1 MSSSPSPLRSARG
14 SRLALLVVGLCWLAV
29 LFDGLDMFI
38 YGSVL
43 PHLLETR
50 TFGLTADQAG
60 DLGSY
65 ATFGM
70 LVGALVAGTIAD
82 RIGRKKLMVSCV
94 TLFSLASGVCAL
106 ADSVTVF
113 GLGRTLA
120 GVGLGGLLPTA
131 ISMVSDYA
139 PRGRGAIVIGL
150 LMTAHHAGGILSAYV
165 AKWLIDPVGWRA
177 AFWVC
182 VLPLLFAPV
191 LAKVLPESLSFLV
204 AKGRGEEAEA
214 LAERYDVEVPAVRTG
229 GAGDRW
235 TNLANLF
242 RGNEWIQTLLYWVA
256 SFGGLLLV
264 YGVATWLPTLM
275 RAEGYALGSALSFVV
290 VFNLGGIVGMLVAG
304 RAADRFGAPRISALW
319 FALTAAGVFM
329 LSIHMDMTVTMIV
342 VFFTGVFLNSAQTM
356 IYATVS
362 IRSDAD
368 NRATAVGW
376 TSGMGRFGAVFGPWL
391 GGRLLA
397 SGNGDW
403 GFTAFAVAGVSSMVF
418 IGIAALRSSR
428 QRATCSERELVAAH
442 RPERPPRGPGR
453 TPATARTGSRRS
465 A

>member
-1 MSSSPSPLRSARG
+1 MSSSPSTSPPRSARG
-14 SRLALLVVGLCWLAV
+14 SRLAALAVGLCWLAV

-43 PHLLETR
+43 PHLLATK

-70 LVGALVAGTIAD
+70 LVGALAAGTVAD
-82 RIGRKKLMVSCV
+82 RIGRKKLMVTCV
-94 TLFSLASGVCAL
+94 SLFSLASGVCAL
-106 ADSVTVF
+106 ADGVAVF

-139 PRGRGAIVIGL
+139 PRGRAALVIGL

-165 AKWLIDPVGWRA
+165 AKWLVEPVGWRA

-182 VLPLLFAPV
+182 VLPLLFVPV
-191 LAKVLPESLSFLV
+191 LARLLPESLSFLV
-204 AKGRGEEAEA
+204 AKGRTEEARA
-214 LAERYDVEVPAVRTG
+214 LAARHDVELPAAKAG
-229 GAGDRW
+229 KEGATDRW
-235 TNLANLF
+235 TNLVNLF
-242 RGNEWIQTLLYWVA
+242 RGGEWIQTLLYWVA

-275 RAEGYALGSALSFVV
+275 RAEGYELGSALSFVV

-304 RAADRFGAPRISALW
+304 RAADRFGAPRISAIW
-319 FALTAAGVFM
+319 FALTAAGVYL
-329 LSIHMDMTVTMIV
+329 LSVHMPMGVTMVV
-342 VFFTGVFLNSAQTM
+342 VFLTGVFLNSAQTM

-362 IRSDAD
+362 IRSHPDQ
-368 NRATAVGW
+368 RATAVGW

-391 GGRLLA
+391 GGQLLA
-397 SGNGDW
+397 ANRGDW
-403 GFTAFAVAGVSSMVF
+403 GFTAFALAGVSSMVF
-418 IGIAALRSSR
+418 IGVAALR
-428 QRATCSERELVAAH
+428 
-442 RPERPPRGPGR
+442 
-453 TPATARTGSRRS
+453 GSRTAGESSTRQELIGTH
-465 A
+465 

>member
-1 MSSSPSPLRSARG
+1 MSSSPDNLAARG
-14 SRLALLVVGLCWLAV
+14 SRLALLAVGLCWLAV
-29 LFDGLDMFI
+29 LFDGLDMFV

-43 PHLLETR
+43 PHLLETK
-50 TFGLTADQAG
+50 TFGLTPDTAG

-70 LVGALVAGTIAD
+70 LVGALTAGTVAD
-82 RIGRKKLMVSCV
+82 RIGRKKLMVGCV
-94 TLFSLASGVCAL
+94 VLFSLASGVCAL
-106 ADSVTVF
+106 AGSVEVF

-139 PRGRGAIVIGL
+139 PRGRAAVTIGL

-182 VLPLLFAPV
+182 VAPLLFAPV
-191 LAKVLPESLSFLV
+191 LAKFLPESLSFLV
-204 AKGRGEEAEA
+204 AKGRTEEATA
-214 LAERYDVEVPAVRTG
+214 LAARYDVELPAAKSGRTS
-229 GAGDRW
+229 AADRFDA
-235 TNLANLF
+235 LAALF
-242 RGNEWIQTLLYWVA
+242 RGGEWIQTLLYWLA

-275 RAEGYALGSALSFVV
+275 RGEGYALANALTFVV

-304 RAADRFGAPRISALW
+304 RAADRFGAPRISAVW
-319 FALTAAGVFM
+319 FALTAAGVFL
-329 LSIHMDMTVTMIV
+329 LSVHMATTITMIV
-342 VFFTGVFLNSAQTM
+342 VFLTGVFLNSAQTM

-362 IRSDAD
+362 IRSNPG

-391 GGRLLA
+391 GGQLLA
-397 SGNGDW
+397 AGNGDW
-403 GFTAFAVAGVSSMVF
+403 GFTAFALAGVSSMVF
-418 IGIAALRSSR
+418 IGTAALRSAR
-428 QRATCSERELVAAH
+428 QTPVTSGRELVGAH
-442 RPERPPRGPGR
+442 
-453 TPATARTGSRRS
+453 
-465 A
+465 

>member
-182 VLPLLFAPV
+182 VLPLLFVPV
-191 LAKVLPESLSFLV
+191 LAKLLPESLGFLV
-204 AKGRGEEAEA
+204 AKGRGEEARA
-214 LAERYDVEVPAVRTG
+214 LAERYDVEVPAARTG
-229 GAGDRW
+229 GGDRW

-275 RAEGYALGSALSFVV
+275 RAEGYELGSALSFVV

-304 RAADRFGAPRISALW
+304 RAADLPHPRLRSGGGTPTGAPRISALW
-319 FALTAAGVFM
+319 FALTAAGVFL

-391 GGRLLA
+391 GGQLLA

-403 GFTAFAVAGVSSMVF
+403 GFTAFAIAGVSSMVF

-428 QRATCSERELVAAH
+428 RTATDSERELVAAH
-442 RPERPPRGPGR
+442 
-453 TPATARTGSRRS
+453 
-465 A
+465 

>member
-1 MSSSPSPLRSARG
+1 MSSSPTLSARG

-43 PHLLETR
+43 PHLLETK
-50 TFGLTADQAG
+50 TFGLTPDQAG

-70 LVGALVAGTIAD
+70 LVGALTAGTVAD
-82 RIGRKKLMVSCV
+82 RVGRKKLMIACV
-94 TLFSLASGVCAL
+94 TLFSLASGLCAVSG
-106 ADSVTVF
+106 SVEVF

-139 PRGRGAIVIGL
+139 PRGRVALTIGL

-165 AKWLIDPVGWRA
+165 AKWLVDPVGWRA

-182 VLPLLFAPV
+182 VVPLLFAPV
-191 LAKVLPESLSFLV
+191 LAKFLPESLSFLV
-204 AKGRGEEAEA
+204 AKGRADEARA
-214 LAERYDVEVPAVRTG
+214 LAARFEVDLPAAAARKS
-229 GAGDRW
+229 AADRW
-235 TNLANLF
+235 DALRNLF
-242 RGNEWIQTLLYWVA
+242 RDGEWVQTLLYWFA

-275 RAEGYALGSALSFVV
+275 RAEGYELASALTFVV

-304 RAADRFGAPRISALW
+304 RAADRFGAPRISAVW
-319 FALTAAGVFM
+319 FALTAAGVFL
-329 LSIHMDMTVTMIV
+329 LSTHMPMGVTTVV

-362 IRSDAD
+362 IRSTPD

-391 GGRLLA
+391 GGQLLA
-397 SGNGDW
+397 AGNGDW

-428 QRATCSERELVAAH
+428 QVPSGAAEQELIGAH
-442 RPERPPRGPGR
+442 
-453 TPATARTGSRRS
+453 
-465 A
+465 

>member
-1 MSSSPSPLRSARG
+1 MMSSSPSPTARG
-14 SRLALLVVGLCWLAV
+14 SRLAFLVVGLCWLAV

-43 PHLLETR
+43 PHLLETK

-70 LVGALVAGTIAD
+70 LVGALTAGTVAD
-82 RIGRKKLMVSCV
+82 RIGRKKLMVACV
-94 TLFSLASGVCAL
+94 TLFSLASGICAISG
-106 ADSVTVF
+106 SVEVF

-139 PRGRGAIVIGL
+139 PRGRGAIVIGM

-165 AKWLIDPVGWRA
+165 AKWLVDPVGWRA

-182 VLPLLFAPV
+182 VVPLVFAPV
-191 LAKVLPESLSFLV
+191 LARLLPESLSFLV
-204 AKGRGEEAEA
+204 AKGRGEEAQA
-214 LAERYDVEVPAVRTG
+214 LAARYDVELPAA
-229 GAGDRW
+229 AGKKTAADRW
-235 TNLANLF
+235 DALAGLF
-242 RGNEWIQTLLYWVA
+242 RGGEWIQTLLYWLA

-275 RAEGYALGSALSFVV
+275 RTEGYELANALTFVV

-304 RAADRFGAPRISALW
+304 RAADRFGAPRISAIW
-319 FALTAAGVFM
+319 FALTAAGVFL
-329 LSIHMDMTVTMIV
+329 LSVHMPMAVTTLV
-342 VFFTGVFLNSAQTM
+342 VFLTGVFLNSAQTM

-362 IRSDAD
+362 IRSTPD

-391 GGRLLA
+391 GGQLLA
-397 SGNGDW
+397 AGNGDL
-403 GFTAFAVAGVSSMVF
+403 GFTAFALAGLSSMVF
-418 IGIAALRSSR
+418 IGIAALRSPRSGTPSSTG
-428 QRATCSERELVAAH
+428 QELV
-442 RPERPPRGPGR
+442 
-453 TPATARTGSRRS
+453 TAS
-465 A
+465 

>member
-1 MSSSPSPLRSARG
+1 MSSSPSSSPSPAVSARA
-14 SRLALLVVGLCWLAV
+14 SRLALLVIGLCWLAV

-43 PHLLETR
+43 PHLLETK
-50 TFGLTADQAG
+50 TFGLTPDQAG

-70 LVGALVAGTIAD
+70 LVGALTAGTVAD
-82 RIGRKKLMVSCV
+82 RIGRKQLMIGCV
-94 TLFSLASGVCAL
+94 TLFSLASGICAVSG
-106 ADSVTVF
+106 SVEVF

-139 PRGRGAIVIGL
+139 PRGRTALTIGM

-165 AKWLIDPVGWRA
+165 AKWLVEPVGWRA

-182 VLPLLFAPV
+182 VLPLLFVPV
-191 LAKVLPESLSFLV
+191 LLKFLPESLSFLV
-204 AKGRGEEAEA
+204 AKGRADEAHA
-214 LAERYDVEVPAVRTG
+214 LAERFEVQLPAA
-229 GAGDRW
+229 AGKKTAADRW
-235 TNLANLF
+235 DALLALF
-242 RGNEWIQTLLYWVA
+242 RGGEWLQTLLYWLA

-275 RAEGYALGSALSFVV
+275 RAEGYELANALTFVV

-304 RAADRFGAPRISALW
+304 RAADRFGAPRISAIW
-319 FALTAAGVFM
+319 FALTAVGVF
-329 LSIHMDMTVTMIV
+329 LLGVHMNQAVTMLV
-342 VFFTGVFLNSAQTM
+342 VFLTGVFLNSAQTM

-362 IRSDAD
+362 IRSTPD

-391 GGRLLA
+391 GGQLLA

-403 GFTAFAVAGVSSMVF
+403 GFTSFAIAGLSSMVF
-418 IGIAALRSSR
+418 IGIAAIRSSK
-428 QRATCSERELVAAH
+428 QAAQTSTEQELVGTH
-442 RPERPPRGPGR
+442 
-453 TPATARTGSRRS
+453 
-465 A
+465 

>member
-1 MSSSPSPLRSARG
+1 MSSSPAPSARG

-43 PHLLETR
+43 PHMLEQKAL
-50 TFGLTADQAG
+50 GLTPDQAG

-70 LVGALVAGTIAD
+70 LIGALTAGTVAD
-82 RIGRKKLMVSCV
+82 RIGRKKLMVACV
-94 TLFSLASGVCAL
+94 ALFSLASGLCAV
-106 ADSVTVF
+106 ASGVEVF

-120 GVGLGGLLPTA
+120 GIGLGGLLPTA

-139 PRGRGAIVIGL
+139 PRGRAALTIGL

-165 AKWLIDPVGWRA
+165 ALWVVEPLGWRA

-182 VLPLLFAPV
+182 VVPLLFVPV
-191 LAKVLPESLSFLV
+191 LLRFLPESLSFLV
-204 AKGRGEEAEA
+204 AKGRAEEARA
-214 LAERYDVEVPAVRTG
+214 LAGRFDVELPAAPAKEA
-229 GAGDRW
+229 AGRRW
-235 TNLANLF
+235 AALANLF
-242 RGNEWIQTLLYWVA
+242 RGGEWTQTLLYWLA

-275 RAEGYALGSALSFVV
+275 RSEGYELGSALTFVV
-290 VFNLGGIVGMLVAG
+290 LFNLGGIVGMLVAG
-304 RAADRFGAPRISALW
+304 RASDRFGAPRISAIW
-319 FALTAAGVFM
+319 FALTACGVFL
-329 LSIHMDMTVTMIV
+329 LSVHMPLALTFAV
-342 VFFTGVFLNSAQTM
+342 VFLTGVFLNSAQTM

-362 IRSDAD
+362 IASAPD

-391 GGRLLA
+391 GGQLLA
-397 SGNGDW
+397 ADQGDW
-403 GFTAFAVAGVSSMVF
+403 GFTAFALAGFSSMVF
-418 IGIAALRSSR
+418 IGVAALRGARRTPRST
-428 QRATCSERELVAAH
+428 ADPALVATH
-442 RPERPPRGPGR
+442 
-453 TPATARTGSRRS
+453 
-465 A
+465 

>member
-1 MSSSPSPLRSARG
+1 MSSSFALSARG
-14 SRLALLVVGLCWLAV
+14 GRLAALAVGLCWLAV

-43 PHLLETR
+43 PHMLAEKSLGITPDR
-50 TFGLTADQAG
+50 AG

-70 LVGALVAGTIAD
+70 LVGALTAGTVAD
-82 RIGRKKLMVSCV
+82 RIGRKKLMVACV
-94 TLFSLASGVCAL
+94 TLFSLASGLCAMSG
-106 ADSVTVF
+106 SVAVF

-120 GVGLGGLLPTA
+120 GLGLGGLLPTA

-139 PRGRGAIVIGL
+139 PRGRTALTIGM

-165 AKWLIDPVGWRA
+165 ALWIVEPFGWRA

-182 VLPLLFAPV
+182 VVPLLFVPV
-191 LAKVLPESLSFLV
+191 LARFMPESLSFLV
-204 AKGRGEEAEA
+204 AKGRTEEARE
-214 LAERYDVEVPAVRTG
+214 LAGRFEVELPAVEG
-229 GAGDRW
+229 KKAPADRW
-235 TNLANLF
+235 NALVNLF
-242 RGNEWIQTLLYWVA
+242 RGGEWTQTLLYWLA

-275 RAEGYALGSALSFVV
+275 RSEGYELGSALTFVV
-290 VFNLGGIVGMLVAG
+290 LFNLGGIVGMLVAG
-304 RAADRFGAPRISALW
+304 RAADRFGAPRISSIW
-319 FALTAAGVFM
+319 FALTAAGVFL
-329 LSIHMDMTVTMIV
+329 LSVHMPLAVTFTV
-342 VFFTGVFLNSAQTM
+342 VFLTGVFLNSAQTM

-362 IRSDAD
+362 IRSTPD

-391 GGRLLA
+391 GGQLLA
-397 SGNGDW
+397 AGNGDW
-403 GFTAFAVAGVSSMVF
+403 GFTAFAIAGLSSMVF

-428 QRATCSERELVAAH
+428 QTPKSGARQELITS
-442 RPERPPRGPGR
+442 G
-453 TPATARTGSRRS
+453 
-465 A
+465 

>member
-1 MSSSPSPLRSARG
+1 MSSSFALSARG
-14 SRLALLVVGLCWLAV
+14 GRLAALAVGLCWLAV

-43 PHLLETR
+43 PHMLAEKSLGITPDR
-50 TFGLTADQAG
+50 AG

-70 LVGALVAGTIAD
+70 LVGALTAGTVAD
-82 RIGRKKLMVSCV
+82 RIGRKKLMVACV
-94 TLFSLASGVCAL
+94 TLFSLASGLCAMSG
-106 ADSVTVF
+106 SVAVF

-139 PRGRGAIVIGL
+139 PRGRTALTIGL

-165 AKWLIDPVGWRA
+165 ALWIVEPFGWRA

-182 VLPLLFAPV
+182 VVPLLFVPV
-191 LAKVLPESLSFLV
+191 LARFMPESLSFLV
-204 AKGRGEEAEA
+204 AKGRTEEARE
-214 LAERYDVEVPAVRTG
+214 LAGRFEVELPAV
-229 GAGDRW
+229 AGKKAPADRW
-235 TNLANLF
+235 NALVNLF
-242 RGNEWIQTLLYWVA
+242 RGGEWTQTLLYWLA

-275 RAEGYALGSALSFVV
+275 RSEGYELGSALTFVV
-290 VFNLGGIVGMLVAG
+290 LFNLGGIVGMLVAG
-304 RAADRFGAPRISALW
+304 RAADRFGAPRISSIW
-319 FALTAAGVFM
+319 FALTAAGVFL
-329 LSIHMDMTVTMIV
+329 LSVHMPLAVTFTV
-342 VFFTGVFLNSAQTM
+342 VFLTGVFLNSAQTM

-362 IRSDAD
+362 IRSTPD

-391 GGRLLA
+391 GGQLLA
-397 SGNGDW
+397 AGNGDW
-403 GFTAFAVAGVSSMVF
+403 GFTAFAIAGLSSMVF

-428 QRATCSERELVAAH
+428 QTPKSGARQELITS
-442 RPERPPRGPGR
+442 G
-453 TPATARTGSRRS
+453 
-465 A
+465 

>member
-1 MSSSPSPLRSARG
+1 MSSSPSPLLSARG

-43 PHLLETR
+43 PHLLETG

-94 TLFSLASGVCAL
+94 ILFSLASGVCAL

-191 LAKVLPESLSFLV
+191 LAKFLPESLSFLV
-204 AKGRGEEAEA
+204 AKGRGEEAGA

-275 RAEGYALGSALSFVV
+275 RAEGYELGSALSFVV

-319 FALTAAGVFM
+319 FALTAAGVFL
-329 LSIHMDMTVTMIV
+329 LSVHMDMTVTMIV
-342 VFFTGVFLNSAQTM
+342 VFLTGVFLNSAQTM

-362 IRSDAD
+362 IRSNAD

-391 GGRLLA
+391 GGQLLA

-403 GFTAFAVAGVSSMVF
+403 GFTAFAIAGLSSMVF
-418 IGIAALRSSR
+418 IGIAALRSP
-428 QRATCSERELVAAH
+428 QRTAADSERELVAAH
-442 RPERPPRGPGR
+442 
-453 TPATARTGSRRS
+453 
-465 A
+465 

>member
-1 MSSSPSPLRSARG
+1 MSSSFALSARG
-14 SRLALLVVGLCWLAV
+14 GKLAALAVGLCWLAV

-43 PHLLETR
+43 PHMLAEKALGITPDR
-50 TFGLTADQAG
+50 AG

-70 LVGALVAGTIAD
+70 LVGALTAGTVAD
-82 RIGRKKLMVSCV
+82 RIGRKKLMVACV
-94 TLFSLASGVCAL
+94 TLFSLASGLCAMSG
-106 ADSVTVF
+106 SVAVF

-139 PRGRGAIVIGL
+139 PRGRTALTIGM

-165 AKWLIDPVGWRA
+165 ALWIVEPLGWRA

-182 VLPLLFAPV
+182 VAPLLFVPV
-191 LAKVLPESLSFLV
+191 LARFMPESLSFLV
-204 AKGRGEEAEA
+204 AKGRTEEARE
-214 LAERYDVEVPAVRTG
+214 LACRFEVQLPAA
-229 GAGDRW
+229 AGRKAPADRW
-235 TNLANLF
+235 NSLVNLF
-242 RGNEWIQTLLYWVA
+242 RGGEWTQTLLYWLA

-275 RAEGYALGSALSFVV
+275 RSEGYELGSALTFVV
-290 VFNLGGIVGMLVAG
+290 LFNLGGIVGMLVAG
-304 RAADRFGAPRISALW
+304 RAADRFGAPRISSVW
-319 FALTAAGVFM
+319 FALTAAGVFL
-329 LSIHMDMTVTMIV
+329 LSVHMSLAVTFTV
-342 VFFTGVFLNSAQTM
+342 VFLTGVFLNSAQTM

-362 IRSDAD
+362 IRSTPDS
-368 NRATAVGW
+368 RATAVGW

-391 GGRLLA
+391 GGQLLA
-397 SGNGDW
+397 AGNGDW
-403 GFTAFAVAGVSSMVF
+403 GFTAFAIAGLSSMVF

-428 QRATCSERELVAAH
+428 QTPQRSTQQELIAS
-442 RPERPPRGPGR
+442 G
-453 TPATARTGSRRS
+453 
-465 A
+465 

>member
-1 MSSSPSPLRSARG
+1 MSSSPSPLLSARG
-14 SRLALLVVGLCWLAV
+14 SGLALLVVGLCWLAV
-29 LFDGLDMFI
+29 LFDGLDMFV

-70 LVGALVAGTIAD
+70 LVGALAAGTIAD

-94 TLFSLASGVCAL
+94 ILFSLASGVCAL
-106 ADSVTVF
+106 ADSVAVF

-131 ISMVSDYA
+131 ISMVCDYA
-139 PRGRGAIVIGL
+139 PRGRGALVIGL

-165 AKWLIDPVGWRA
+165 AKWLVDPVGWRA

-182 VLPLLFAPV
+182 VVPLLFAPV
-191 LAKVLPESLSFLV
+191 LAKFLPESLGFLV
-204 AKGRGEEAEA
+204 AKGRGEEARA
-214 LAERYDVEVPAVRTG
+214 LAERYDVEVPAARTG

-235 TNLANLF
+235 TNLAKLF
-242 RGNEWIQTLLYWVA
+242 RGDEWIQTLLYWVA

-290 VFNLGGIVGMLVAG
+290 AFNLGGILGMLVAG
-304 RAADRFGAPRISALW
+304 RAADAFGAPRISALW
-319 FALTAAGVFM
+319 FALTAAGVFL
-329 LSIHMDMTVTMIV
+329 LSVHMSTTVTMIV
-342 VFFTGVFLNSAQTM
+342 VFLTGVFLNSAQTM

-362 IRSDAD
+362 IRSHPDH
-368 NRATAVGW
+368 RATAVGW

-391 GGRLLA
+391 GGQLLA
-397 SGNGDW
+397 SGNGDR
-403 GFTAFAVAGVSSMVF
+403 GFTAFALAGLSSMVF

-428 QRATCSERELVAAH
+428 QVPAGSERELVTAH
-442 RPERPPRGPGR
+442 
-453 TPATARTGSRRS
+453 
-465 A
+465 

>member
-1 MSSSPSPLRSARG
+1 MSSSPALSARG
-14 SRLALLVVGLCWLAV
+14 SRLAFLVVGLCWLAV

-43 PHLLETR
+43 PHLLETK
-50 TFGLTADQAG
+50 TFGITPDQAG

-70 LVGALVAGTIAD
+70 LVGALTAGTVAD
-82 RIGRKKLMVSCV
+82 RIGRKKLMVVCV
-94 TLFSLASGVCAL
+94 IVFSLASAVCAI
-106 ADSVTVF
+106 ADSVAVF

-120 GVGLGGLLPTA
+120 GIGLGGLLPTA

-139 PRGRGAIVIGL
+139 PRGRGAIIIGL
-150 LMTAHHAGGILSAYV
+150 LMTAHHVGGILSAYV

-191 LAKVLPESLSFLV
+191 LAKFLPESLSFLV
-204 AKGRGEEAEA
+204 AKGRTEEAQE
-214 LAERYDVEVPAVRTG
+214 LATRYDVELPAAKSG
-229 GAGDRW
+229 KAGAGDRW

-242 RGNEWIQTLLYWVA
+242 RGGEWVQTLLYWLA

-275 RAEGYALGSALSFVV
+275 RAEGYELGSALSFVV

-319 FALTAAGVFM
+319 FALTAAGVFL
-329 LSIHMDMTVTMIV
+329 LSVHMPMTVTMIV
-342 VFFTGVFLNSAQTM
+342 VFFAGLFLNSAQTM

-362 IRSDAD
+362 IRSNAGT
-368 NRATAVGW
+368 RATAVGW

-391 GGRLLA
+391 GGQLLA
-397 SGNGDW
+397 SGQGEW
-403 GFTAFAVAGVSSMVF
+403 GFTAFAIAGLSSMVF
-418 IGIAALRSSR
+418 IGIAALRSSKPTGEDDR
-428 QRATCSERELVAAH
+428 KEELVAAH
-442 RPERPPRGPGR
+442 
-453 TPATARTGSRRS
+453 
-465 A
+465 

>member
-1 MSSSPSPLRSARG
+1 MSSSPSPSARG
-14 SRLALLVVGLCWLAV
+14 SRPAVLVVGLCWLAV

-43 PHLLETR
+43 PHMLETKALGI
-50 TFGLTADQAG
+50 TPDQAG

-70 LVGALVAGTIAD
+70 LVGALAAGTVAD

-94 TLFSLASGVCAL
+94 TLFSLASGLCAVSG
-106 ADSVTVF
+106 SVAVF

-139 PRGRGAIVIGL
+139 PRGRAALTIGI

-165 AKWLIDPVGWRA
+165 AKWLVEPVGWRA

-204 AKGRGEEAEA
+204 TQGRADEARA
-214 LAERYDVEVPAVRTG
+214 LAGRYEVEMPAARADKD
-229 GAGDRW
+229 GADRW
-235 TNLANLF
+235 TGLVNLF
-242 RGNEWIQTLLYWVA
+242 RGGEWVQTLLYWLA

-275 RAEGYALGSALSFVV
+275 RGEGYNLGSALTFVV
-290 VFNLGGIVGMLVAG
+290 LFNLGGIVGMLVAG
-304 RAADRFGAPRISALW
+304 RASDRFGAPGISAIW
-319 FALTAAGVFM
+319 FALTAAGVFV
-329 LSIHMDMTVTMIV
+329 LSVRMPLGVTFLV
-342 VFFTGVFLNSAQTM
+342 VFLTGVFLNSAQTM

-362 IRSDAD
+362 IRSAPD

-391 GGRLLA
+391 GGQLLA
-397 SGNGDW
+397 AGNGDW
-403 GFTAFAVAGVSSMVF
+403 GFTAFALAGVSSMVF
-418 IGIAALRSSR
+418 IGVAALRSAR
-428 QRATCSERELVAAH
+428 QTPRSSAEQELIGAH
-442 RPERPPRGPGR
+442 
-453 TPATARTGSRRS
+453 
-465 A
+465 

>member
-1 MSSSPSPLRSARG
+1 MSSSPSPTARG

-43 PHLLETR
+43 PHLLETK
-50 TFGLTADQAG
+50 TFGLTADTAG

-82 RIGRKKLMVSCV
+82 RIGRKKLMVTCV
-94 TLFSLASGVCAL
+94 TLFSLASGLCAMSE
-106 ADSVTVF
+106 SVAVF

-139 PRGRGAIVIGL
+139 PRGRGAIIIGL

-191 LAKVLPESLSFLV
+191 LARFLPESLSFLV
-204 AKGRGEEAEA
+204 AKGRTEEARA
-214 LAERYDVEVPAVRTG
+214 LSERYDVALPAARSG
-229 GAGDRW
+229 KEGASDRW

-275 RAEGYALGSALSFVV
+275 RAQGYALGSALSFVV

-304 RAADRFGAPRISALW
+304 RAADRFGAPRIAAVW
-319 FALTAAGVFM
+319 FALTAVGVYL
-329 LSIHMDMTVTMIV
+329 LSVHMAMTVTMIV

-362 IRSDAD
+362 IRSDPD

-391 GGRLLA
+391 GGQLLA

-403 GFTAFAVAGVSSMVF
+403 GFTAFAIAGLSSMVF
-418 IGIAALRSSR
+418 IGIAALRSSKE
-428 QRATCSERELVAAH
+428 QAPSDSGQNLVGAH
-442 RPERPPRGPGR
+442 
-453 TPATARTGSRRS
+453 
-465 A
+465 

>member
-1 MSSSPSPLRSARG
+1 MSSSPSPLLSARG
-14 SRLALLVVGLCWLAV
+14 SGLALLVVGLCWLAV

-82 RIGRKKLMVSCV
+82 RVGRKKLMVCCV
-94 TLFSLASGVCAL
+94 ILFSLASGVCAL
-106 ADSVTVF
+106 AGSVEVF

-120 GVGLGGLLPTA
+120 GIGLGGLLPTA
-131 ISMVSDYA
+131 ISMVCDYA
-139 PRGRGAIVIGL
+139 PRGRGALVIGL

-165 AKWLIDPVGWRA
+165 AKWLIDPLGWRA

-191 LAKVLPESLSFLV
+191 LAKLLPESLGFLV
-204 AKGRGEEAEA
+204 AKGRSEEARA

-235 TNLANLF
+235 TTLAKLF
-242 RGNEWIQTLLYWVA
+242 RGDEWIQTLLYWVA

-290 VFNLGGIVGMLVAG
+290 VFNLGGILGMLVAG
-304 RAADRFGAPRISALW
+304 RAADGFGAPRISALW
-319 FALTAAGVFM
+319 FALTAAGVFL
-329 LSIHMDMTVTMIV
+329 LSVHTSTTVTMIV
-342 VFFTGVFLNSAQTM
+342 VFLTGVFLNSAQTM

-362 IRSDAD
+362 IRSHPDH
-368 NRATAVGW
+368 RATAVGW
-376 TSGMGRFGAVFGPWL
+376 TSGMGRVGAVFGPWL
-391 GGRLLA
+391 GGQLLA

-403 GFTAFAVAGVSSMVF
+403 GFTAFALAGLSSMVF
-418 IGIAALRSSR
+418 IGIAALRGSR
-428 QRATCSERELVAAH
+428 HVPVGSEQELVAVH
-442 RPERPPRGPGR
+442 
-453 TPATARTGSRRS
+453 
-465 A
+465 

>member
-1 MSSSPSPLRSARG
+1 MSSSPSPLSARG

-70 LVGALVAGTIAD
+70 LVGALIAGTIAD
-82 RIGRKKLMVSCV
+82 RIGRKKLMVVCV
-94 TLFSLASGVCAL
+94 TLFSLASGLCAISE
-106 ADSVTVF
+106 SVAVF

-139 PRGRGAIVIGL
+139 PRGRGALVIGL

-191 LAKVLPESLSFLV
+191 LAKFLPESLSFLV
-204 AKGRGEEAEA
+204 AKGRTEEARA
-214 LAERYDVEVPAVRTG
+214 LAGRYDVEVPAAKSTR
-229 GAGDRW
+229 AGDRW

-242 RGNEWIQTLLYWVA
+242 RGGEWIQTLLYWIA

-275 RAEGYALGSALSFVV
+275 RNEGYALGDALSFVV

-319 FALTAAGVFM
+319 FALTAVGVFL
-329 LSIHMDMTVTMIV
+329 LSVHMAQTVTMIV
-342 VFFTGVFLNSAQTM
+342 VFLTGVFLNSAQTM

-362 IRSDAD
+362 IRSTPA
-368 NRATAVGW
+368 NRATSVGW

-391 GGRLLA
+391 GGQLLA
-397 SGNGDW
+397 SGNGDQ
-403 GFTAFAVAGVSSMVF
+403 GFTAFAVAGLSSMVF

-428 QRATCSERELVAAH
+428 QAAGDNEKELVAAH
-442 RPERPPRGPGR
+442 
-453 TPATARTGSRRS
+453 
-465 A
+465 

>member
-1 MSSSPSPLRSARG
+1 MSSSPSPLLSARG

-43 PHLLETR
+43 PHLLETG

-94 TLFSLASGVCAL
+94 ILFSLASGVCAL

-191 LAKVLPESLSFLV
+191 LAKFLPESLSFLV
-204 AKGRGEEAEA
+204 AKGRGEEARA

-275 RAEGYALGSALSFVV
+275 RAEGYELGSALSFVV

-319 FALTAAGVFM
+319 FALTAAGVFL
-329 LSIHMDMTVTMIV
+329 LSVHMDMTVTMIV
-342 VFFTGVFLNSAQTM
+342 VFLTGVFLNSAQTM

-362 IRSDAD
+362 IRSNAD

-391 GGRLLA
+391 GGQLLA

-403 GFTAFAVAGVSSMVF
+403 GFTAFAIAGLSSMVF
-418 IGIAALRSSR
+418 IGIAALRSPKR
-428 QRATCSERELVAAH
+428 TAADSERELVAAH
-442 RPERPPRGPGR
+442 
-453 TPATARTGSRRS
+453 
-465 A
+465 

>member
-1 MSSSPSPLRSARG
+1 MSSSPDLAARG

-29 LFDGLDMFI
+29 LFDGLDMFV

-43 PHLLETR
+43 PHLLETK
-50 TFGLTADQAG
+50 TFGLTPDTAG

-70 LVGALVAGTIAD
+70 LVGALAAGTVAD
-82 RIGRKKLMVSCV
+82 RIGRKKLMVGCV
-94 TLFSLASGVCAL
+94 VLFSLASGVCAL
-106 ADSVTVF
+106 AGGVEVF

-139 PRGRGAIVIGL
+139 PRGRTAVTIGL

-182 VLPLLFAPV
+182 VAPLLFAPV
-191 LAKVLPESLSFLV
+191 LATFLPESLSFLV
-204 AKGRGEEAEA
+204 AKGRTEEATA
-214 LAERYDVEVPAVRTG
+214 LAARHDVELPAAASGRKSAADRFDAL
-229 GAGDRW
+229 AG
-235 TNLANLF
+235 LF
-242 RGNEWIQTLLYWVA
+242 RGGEWIQTLLYWLA

-275 RAEGYALGSALSFVV
+275 RAEGYALANALTFVV

-304 RAADRFGAPRISALW
+304 RAADRFGAPRISAVW
-319 FALTAAGVFM
+319 FALTAAGVFL
-329 LSIHMDMTVTMIV
+329 LSVHMSTAITMIV
-342 VFFTGVFLNSAQTM
+342 VFLTGVFLNSAQTM

-362 IRSDAD
+362 IRSNPD

-391 GGRLLA
+391 GGQLLA
-397 SGNGDW
+397 AGNGDR
-403 GFTAFAVAGVSSMVF
+403 GFTAFALAGVSSMVF
-418 IGIAALRSSR
+418 IGIAALRGGRRTPVPSG
-428 QRATCSERELVAAH
+428 QELVGAH
-442 RPERPPRGPGR
+442 
-453 TPATARTGSRRS
+453 
-465 A
+465 

>member
-1 MSSSPSPLRSARG
+1 MSSSFALSARG
-14 SRLALLVVGLCWLAV
+14 GRLAALVVGLCWLAV

-43 PHLLETR
+43 PHMLAEKSLGITPDR
-50 TFGLTADQAG
+50 AG

-70 LVGALVAGTIAD
+70 LVGALAAGTVAD
-82 RIGRKKLMVSCV
+82 RVGRKKLMVACV
-94 TLFSLASGVCAL
+94 TLFSLASGLCAMSG
-106 ADSVTVF
+106 SVAVF

-139 PRGRGAIVIGL
+139 PRGRTALTIGM

-165 AKWLIDPVGWRA
+165 ALWIVEPFGWRA

-182 VLPLLFAPV
+182 VVPLLFVPV
-191 LAKVLPESLSFLV
+191 LARFMPESLSFLV
-204 AKGRGEEAEA
+204 AKGRTEEARE
-214 LAERYDVEVPAVRTG
+214 LAGRFEVELPAA
-229 GAGDRW
+229 AGKKAPADRW
-235 TNLANLF
+235 NALVDLF
-242 RGNEWIQTLLYWVA
+242 RGGEWTQTLLYWLA

-275 RAEGYALGSALSFVV
+275 RSEGYELGSALTFVV
-290 VFNLGGIVGMLVAG
+290 LFNLGGIVGMLVAG
-304 RAADRFGAPRISALW
+304 RAADRFGAPRISSVW
-319 FALTAAGVFM
+319 FALTAVGVFL
-329 LSIHMDMTVTMIV
+329 LSVHMPLVVTFTV
-342 VFFTGVFLNSAQTM
+342 VFLTGVFLNSAQTM

-362 IRSDAD
+362 IRSTPD

-391 GGRLLA
+391 GGQLLA
-397 SGNGDW
+397 AGNGDW
-403 GFTAFAVAGVSSMVF
+403 GFTAFAIAGLSSMVF
-418 IGIAALRSSR
+418 IGVAALRSSR
-428 QRATCSERELVAAH
+428 QTPRSSTRQELITS
-442 RPERPPRGPGR
+442 G
-453 TPATARTGSRRS
+453 
-465 A
+465 

>member
-1 MSSSPSPLRSARG
+1 MSSSPAPSARG
-14 SRLALLVVGLCWLAV
+14 GRLALLVVGLCWLAV

-43 PHLLETR
+43 PHLLAAK
-50 TFGLTADQAG
+50 TFGLTPDQAG

-70 LVGALVAGTIAD
+70 LVGALTAGTIAD
-82 RIGRKKLMVSCV
+82 RIGRKRLMVACV
-94 TLFSLASGVCAL
+94 ALFSLASAVCATSG
-106 ADSVTVF
+106 SVGVF

-139 PRGRGAIVIGL
+139 RGGRGALTRGL

-165 AKWLIDPVGWRA
+165 AKWLVEPVGWRS

-182 VLPLLFAPV
+182 VLPLLFVPV
-191 LAKVLPESLSFLV
+191 LAKVMPESLSFLV
-204 AKGRGEEAEA
+204 AKGRIDQARA
-214 LAERYDVEVPAVRTG
+214 LADRYDVELPAV
-229 GAGDRW
+229 AGRKAPADRW
-235 TNLANLF
+235 DALHDLF
-242 RGNEWIQTLLYWVA
+242 RGGERLQTLLYWLA

-275 RAEGYALGSALSFVV
+275 RGEGYNLGSALTFVV
-290 VFNLGGIVGMLVAG
+290 LFNLGGIVGMLVAG
-304 RAADRFGAPRISALW
+304 RAADRFGAPRISAVW
-319 FALTAAGVFM
+319 FALTAAGVFLLGVRM
-329 LSIHMDMTVTMIV
+329 PLGVTFLV
-342 VFFTGVFLNSAQTM
+342 VFLTGVFLNSAQTM

-362 IRSDAD
+362 IPATPD

-391 GGRLLA
+391 GGQLLA
-397 SGNGDW
+397 AGKGDW
-403 GFTAFAVAGVSSMVF
+403 GFTAFALAGVSSMVF
-418 IGIAALRSSR
+418 IGLAALRP
-428 QRATCSERELVAAH
+428 A
-442 RPERPPRGPGR
+442 RGPQRSG
-453 TPATARTGSRRS
+453 TEHQLATAR
-465 A
+465 

>member
-1 MSSSPSPLRSARG
+1 MSSSFALSARG
-14 SRLALLVVGLCWLAV
+14 GKLAALVVGLCWLAV

-43 PHLLETR
+43 PHMLAEKALGITP
-50 TFGLTADQAG
+50 DKAG

-70 LVGALVAGTIAD
+70 LVGALTAGTVAD
-82 RIGRKKLMVSCV
+82 RIGRKKLMVACV
-94 TLFSLASGVCAL
+94 TLFSLASGLCAMSG
-106 ADSVTVF
+106 SVAVF

-139 PRGRGAIVIGL
+139 PRGRTALTIGM

-165 AKWLIDPVGWRA
+165 ALWIVEPFGWRA
-177 AFWVC
+177 AFWIC
-182 VLPLLFAPV
+182 VVPLLFVPV
-191 LAKVLPESLSFLV
+191 LARFMPESLSFLV
-204 AKGRGEEAEA
+204 AKGRTEEARE
-214 LAERYDVEVPAVRTG
+214 LAGRFEVELPA
-229 GAGDRW
+229 AAEKKAPADRW
-235 TNLANLF
+235 NALVNLF
-242 RGNEWIQTLLYWVA
+242 RGGEWTQTLLYWLA

-275 RAEGYALGSALSFVV
+275 RSEGYELGSALTFVV
-290 VFNLGGIVGMLVAG
+290 LFNLGGIVGMLVAG
-304 RAADRFGAPRISALW
+304 RAADRFGAPRISSIW
-319 FALTAAGVFM
+319 FALTAAGVFL
-329 LSIHMDMTVTMIV
+329 LSVHMPLAVTFTV

-362 IRSDAD
+362 IRSTPD

-391 GGRLLA
+391 GGQLLA
-397 SGNGDW
+397 AGNGDW
-403 GFTAFAVAGVSSMVF
+403 GFTAFAIAGLSSMVF
-418 IGIAALRSSR
+418 IGIAALRGSR
-428 QRATCSERELVAAH
+428 QTPQSSTRQELITS
-442 RPERPPRGPGR
+442 G
-453 TPATARTGSRRS
+453 
-465 A
+465 